1 MVSAGLFIGVAVLV
15 AVVAVYALA
24 YVRARRRGIQQ
35 GARRI
40 ARCSD
45 GHLFTSTVIPGA
57 SLRALRLGSARYQ
70 RCPVGNHWGLVT
82 WVDPS
87 TLTPEQR
94 DAAESVRDSRIP

>member
-1 MVSAGLFIGVAVLV
+1 MVSVGLVIGVAVLV
-15 AVVAVYALA
+15 AVIGVYAFV

-35 GARRI
+35 GTQRI

-45 GHLFTSTVIPGA
+45 GHLFTSTVVPGA

-70 RCPVGNHWGLVT
+70 RCPVGNHRSLVT

-87 TLTPEQR
+87 ALTPEQR